1 MRTSVK
7 VAISVSNK
15 EKQAELQVHAS
26 DFFLQQ
32 RPKEKLLR
40 VDANRISLNCSM
52 RIVALSFNIDF
63 VALRK

>member
-26 DFFLQQ
+26 DFFLQHKG
-32 RPKEKLLR
+32 RKK
-40 VDANRISLNCSM
+40 ICSE
-52 RIVALSFNIDF
+52 
-63 VALRK
+63 